1 MPESLKPYD
10 PNKGFISFRL
20 NPEAIKEELISFV
33 PYNRTL
39 HYFHDNPEAPISE
52 TAKIAMSETP
62 ILGSLLAGEPVD
74 AAKEAILFSA
84 PIKAKTKT
92 KVKNL
97 GPDTRFYQDPNYDY
111 SYGKITAY
119 ANPVNGK
126 NGYIHQFKSNMEINR
141 NRKNLNAQ
149 IGTPDFGMNEMLSS
163 IDNSNAMHKLNGK
176 NDRISYREAYD
187 EAMNP
192 YNKDRLYSD
201 PNFINTP
208 EGSILNEGIDLSGK
222 LGELQSKEGAIRLA
236 EKVKPKLKPGESLI
250 QDADGKV
257 YILKGNDVYYLLFAN
272 NRRSSRYWKYASNL
286 TPQEIATEFTPY
298 NPMKYEKAKKLL
310 NNEIKVYNA
319 KADFYD
325 THVPIDPN
333 KPAMNWFGE
342 IGNRKREFTNSV
354 NGPFIEDLL
363 HGRRH

>member
-1 MPESLKPYD
+1 MADNLKAYD
-10 PNKGFISFRL
+10 PNKGFISIKL
-20 NPEAIKEELISFV
+20 DPERIKEELKALI
-33 PYNRTL
+33 PYYRTL
-39 HYFHDNPEAPISE
+39 KYYNDNPDAPISE
-52 TAKIAMSETP
+52 TAQLAAQETP
-62 ILGSLLAGEPVD
+62 VLGSLLAGEPVD
-74 AAKEAILFSA
+74 AAKEAILFGT

-97 GPDTRFYQDPNYDY
+97 GPDTRFYPDPNHY
-111 SYGKITAY
+111 YGKITDY

-126 NGYIHQFKSNMEINR
+126 NGYINQFNGDLEINR
-141 NRKNLNAQ
+141 NPKNLNAQ

-176 NDRISYREAYD
+176 NDRISYRDAYD

-192 YNKDRLYSD
+192 YNNDRLYSD

-208 EGSILNEGIDLSGK
+208 EGFILNEGQDLIGK
-222 LGELQSKEGAIRLA
+222 LGELQSKGLEIRLA

-257 YILKGNDVYYLLFAN
+257 YILKGNDVYYLSFADD
-272 NRRSSRYWKYASNL
+272 RRSSRYWKHSSNL
-286 TPQEIATEFTPY
+286 SPQELATEFTPY
-298 NPMKYEKAKKLL
+298 NPMKYEKAKKVL
-310 NNEIKVYNA
+310 NNDIDVYNS

-333 KPAMNWFGE
+333 KPAMDWLTE
-342 IGNRKREFTNSV
+342 VGNRKDAFNNSV

-363 HGRRH
+363 HWGR